1 MSQRPLLVC
10 EEVDYAILF
19 GQLQRY
25 NILQIFAM
33 AIMGIEEAGIR
44 VFCVNC
50 LCNCSVRL
58 ILNMRMGTLV
68 LCSPVNNMTSFQL
81 YMIREDMRH
90 VTFSAVYDL
99 DGEKQSTAL
108 S

>member
-50 LCNCSVRL
+50 LCNCSNRL

-68 LCSPVNNMTSFQL
+68 LFSPVNN
-81 YMIREDMRH
+81 
-90 VTFSAVYDL
+90 VVVP
-99 DGEKQSTAL
+99 GEN
-108 S
+108 

>member
-50 LCNCSVRL
+50 LCNCSNRL

-68 LCSPVNNMTSFQL
+68 LFSPVNNMTSFQL
-81 YMIREDMRH
+81 YI
-90 VTFSAVYDL
+90 TFSAVYDL